1 MPVPETRRQVPAVPG
16 RHFQLPRPFQVKD
29 AELQIR
35 RLGDGVIASVFLA
48 FTAPVMLIAAL
59 VIKLE
64 SEGPILERR
73 DCIGRGGRRFQRLK
87 FRTAMHDPRHAAP
100 AWARRTNPIGQF
112 LRYTRIEDLP
122 QLINVLRGETSLIDP
137 DGSSPTFLEPA
148 PRLLGSAAHDVN
160 GLGQLHPAV
169 TGRKCKPVRTA

>member
-1 MPVPETRRQVPAVPG
+1 M
-16 RHFQLPRPFQVKD
+16 
-29 AELQIR
+29 R
-35 RLGDGVIASVFLA
+35 RLGDRLIASIFLA
-48 FTAPVMLIAAL
+48 LTAPLMLILAL

-87 FRTAMHDPRHAAP
+87 FRTAMHDPRYAAP

-122 QLINVLRGETSLIDP
+122 QLINVLRGEMSIINADARSPSLFD
-137 DGSSPTFLEPA
+137 
-148 PRLLGSAAHDVN
+148 
-160 GLGQLHPAV
+160 
-169 TGRKCKPVRTA
+169 